1 MDDVNESLCENNI
14 IVDGIQDFAASPH
27 DINKKVYSFRVGKRA
42 QNWYS
47 SQLGFNVFVLPQG
60 EYTLAI
66 EFIPPIMDKVSVS
79 VVSTQLNIG
88 QSTKLFSTYSR
99 SIVHLHKYSS
109 TAPQRTFIDL
119 RCQGVAGSPAQ
130 GRGYL
135 VVYGIEGKQNDVSS
149 GVYDEIYTI
158 QGDKMTFLVKVEF
171 PKTVDFDDVDFL
183 KATNFN
189 EHMNMNNYQI
199 KKMCNMV
206 MKIPMSLLLNN

>member
-1 MDDVNESLCENNI
+1 MKLNPMWN
-14 IVDGIQDFAASPH
+14 
-27 DINKKVYSFRVGKRA
+27 
-42 QNWYS
+42 
-47 SQLGFNVFVLPQG
+47 FVLKASHQSKSACSLGSSKHEKFWWQPC
-60 EYTLAI
+60 TLLGR
-66 EFIPPIMDKVSVS
+66 V
-79 VVSTQLNIG
+79 
-88 QSTKLFSTYSR
+88 
-99 SIVHLHKYSS
+99 
-109 TAPQRTFIDL
+109 L
-119 RCQGVAGSPAQ
+119 R
-130 GRGYL
+130 R